1 MVYDINETK
10 LDELYGEML
19 GYCSGMLDMLKDAS
33 NAIENQ
39 HFPISITITNPDV
52 KKKLSI
58 ADTDL
63 ERHKILLQCEE
74 SILPIA
80 QTVFRYLL
88 EDFCTYME
96 ESIDNVVRFKPQVAF
111 TLARKPLIDDIF
123 MFMYLLHD
131 KKQALHFIYEE
142 DSRKK
147 DLGKQKKFDES
158 LCRECSGIIG
168 EKPQDDMLF
177 LLRHS
182 EESYSIKS
190 VCDRASHI
198 ITSRKSMRTGAGELN
213 FVFINQEII
222 DFYTK
227 QYCKIVPIVL
237 IYVTQIIGKLLENLF
252 NLSINDAVIQN
263 LKNSFTS
270 LLTQSIKNDEKEDV

>member
-1 MVYDINETK
+1 MIYDANETK

-19 GYCSGMLDMLKDAS
+19 GYCSGMLDMLKKAS
-33 NAIENQ
+33 STIGHQ
-39 HFPISITITNPDV
+39 KFPISFKV
-52 KKKLSI
+52 KDSNIRERLDC
-58 ADTDL
+58 ANTEL
-63 ERHKILLQCEE
+63 ERHKILLQSEE
-74 SILPIA
+74 SVLPMA
-80 QTVFRYLL
+80 QMVFRYLL

-111 TLARKPLIDDIF
+111 TLARKPIIDDIF

-131 KKQALHFIYEE
+131 KREALEFVYED

-147 DLGKQKKFDES
+147 DLGKQKDFDEY
-158 LCRECSGIIG
+158 LCKECSEIVG
-168 EKPQDDMLF
+168 EETKDNFLF

-190 VCDRASHI
+190 VCDKASHI

-213 FVFINQEII
+213 FVFVNQEII

-227 QYCKIVPIVL
+227 QYCKIVPVVL
-237 IYVTQIIGKLLENLF
+237 IYAMQIIGKLLEDLF
-252 NLSINDAVIQN
+252 DVSVNNSVV
-263 LKNSFTS
+263 LKVKNTFMD
-270 LLTQSIKNDEKEDV
+270 LLVQAIERDKE